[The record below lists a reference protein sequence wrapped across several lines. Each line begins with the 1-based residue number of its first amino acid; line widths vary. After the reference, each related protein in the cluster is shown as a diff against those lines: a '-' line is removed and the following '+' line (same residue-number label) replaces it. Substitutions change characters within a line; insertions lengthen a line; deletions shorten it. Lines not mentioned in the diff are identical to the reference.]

1 MHNNETKGEPDAAEM
16 RRPSGGLRVVNIFA
30 PGRQSE
36 KSLSVSMQ
44 HLRRAV
50 RYRPGANLYPVG
62 VSAKR
67 LYAAR
72 ILPVSP
78 LTGTD
83 TGTFAVR
90 RSADGTRKKVV
101 LIIRHKAPA
110 MFSADS
116 KENQSGG

>member
-1 MHNNETKGEPDAAEM
+1 
-16 RRPSGGLRVVNIFA
+16 
-30 PGRQSE
+30 
-36 KSLSVSMQ
+36 MQ

-50 RYRPGANLYPVG
+50 RYWPGANHSPVG
-62 VSAKR
+62 VSAKL

-78 LTGTD
+78 LIGTD
-83 TGTFAVR
+83 TGTFSVR

-116 KENQSGG
+116 KENQPGG